1 MIALGIESTAH
12 TFGVGLVSSEGR
24 VLSNALS
31 AYSSPEGG
39 LKPGEAAEHHAR
51 EALHVISRALEQAE
65 VSLKDVGLVGFAQGP
80 GLGQPLQVGAVTA
93 RTLAVSLGT
102 PLVGVNH
109 PIAHIEIGRL
119 VTRADDPLI
128 VYVSGGNTQIMVHEQ
143 DRFRII
149 GETLDIGLGNAQEKV
164 GRLLGLPF
172 PAGPH
177 LDRVEGD
184 WVDLP
189 YTVKGMDLSFS
200 GLVTEVERKL
210 KEGADPSDL
219 AWSFVEVAFSM
230 LVEVSERALAATGR
244 SQLLIVGGVA
254 ASPRLQEKM
263 ASMCRDRG
271 VQFLV
276 PPREYLRDNGAMIAW
291 TALLA
296 YAQFGSLRPEESV
309 IRPRWRPD
317 EVEWRLLSPEEL
329 DLILSSGTGRAVPG
343 P

>member
-1 MIALGIESTAH
+1 LIALGIESTAH
-12 TFGVGLVSSEGR
+12 TFGVGLAGSDGK
-24 VLSNALS
+24 VLSSALS

-51 EALHVISRALEQAE
+51 EAPRVIAKALEQARI
-65 VSLKDVGLVGFAQGP
+65 SLKDVELVGFAQGP

-93 RTLAVSLGT
+93 RTIALSLKV

-119 VTRADDPLI
+119 VVGAEDPLI

-143 DRFRII
+143 NRFRII

-177 LDRVEGD
+177 LDRVEGN

-189 YTVKGMDLSFS
+189 YIVKGMDLSFS

-210 KEGADPSDL
+210 RQGADPSDL
-219 AWSFVEVAFSM
+219 AWSFVEVSFSM
-230 LVEVSERALAATGR
+230 LVEVSERALAASGR
-244 SQLLIVGGVA
+244 DQLLLVGGVA

-263 ASMCRDRG
+263 RVMCEGRG

-296 YAQFGSLRPEESV
+296 YAQFGPLRINESV
-309 IRPRWRPD
+309 IKPKWRPD

-329 DLILSSGTGRAVPG
+329 DLILSSRSGHPVPG

>member
-12 TFGVGLVSSEGR
+12 TFGVGLATSDGEI
-24 VLSNALS
+24 LANARS
-31 AYSSPEGG
+31 ALRSPGGG

-51 EALHVISRALEQAE
+51 VARSVIEEALAE
-65 VSLKDVGLVGFAQGP
+65 AGVTLGEVDLVGFAQGP
-80 GLGQPLQVGAVTA
+80 GLGQPLQVGALAA
-93 RTLAVSLGT
+93 RTLALRLGV

-119 VTRADDPLI
+119 VTGSRDPLI
-128 VYVSGGNTQIMVHEQ
+128 VYVSGGNTQIMVHHES
-143 DRFRII
+143 RFRVI

-177 LDRVEGD
+177 LDRVRGR

-200 GLVTEVERKL
+200 GLVTEVERRL
-210 KEGADPSDL
+210 GEGASRDDL

-230 LVEVSERALAATGR
+230 LAEVTERALAATGR
-244 SQLLIVGGVA
+244 SEALLVGGVA
-254 ASPRLQEKM
+254 ASPRLQEKIG
-263 ASMCRDRG
+263 AMCSARG
-271 VQFLV
+271 ARMLV
-276 PPREYLRDNGAMIAW
+276 PPPEYLRDNGAMIAW
-291 TALLA
+291 TSILA
-296 YAQFGSLRPEESV
+296 YAQFGEIKIEESG

-317 EVEWRLLSPEEL
+317 EVEWRLLGPEEL
-329 DLILSSGTGRAVPG
+329 RLILRERRQARVPG

>member
-12 TFGVGLVSSEGR
+12 TFGVGLATSEGEILANAR
-24 VLSNALS
+24 SVLK
-31 AYSSPEGG
+31 SPGGG

-51 EALHVISRALEQAE
+51 NARSVIEAALREAGISLG
-65 VSLKDVGLVGFAQGP
+65 DVDLVGFAQGP
-80 GLGQPLQVGAVTA
+80 GLGQPLQVGAVAA
-93 RTLAVSLGT
+93 RTLALRLGV

-119 VTRADDPLI
+119 VTGARDPLV
-128 VYVSGGNTQIMVHEQ
+128 VYVSGGNTQIMVHHEM
-143 DRFRII
+143 RFRII

-177 LDRVEGD
+177 LDRVEGS

-200 GLVTEVERKL
+200 GLVTEVERRL
-210 KEGADPSDL
+210 NAGADRDDV

-230 LVEVSERALAATGR
+230 LAEVTERALAATNR
-244 SQLLIVGGVA
+244 DEVLLVGGVS
-254 ASPRLQEKM
+254 ASPRLQEKIG
-263 ASMCRDRG
+263 AMCEARG
-271 VQFLV
+271 ARMLV
-276 PPREYLRDNGAMIAW
+276 PPPEYLRDNGAMIAW

-296 YAQFGSLRPEESV
+296 YAQFGPLRVEESA
-309 IRPRWRPD
+309 IKPRWRPD
-317 EVEWRLLSPEEL
+317 EVDWRLLGPEEL
-329 DLILSSGTGRAVPG
+329 RLILKDRS
-343 P
+343 

>member
-1 MIALGIESTAH
+1 M
-12 TFGVGLVSSEGR
+12 
-24 VLSNALS
+24 
-31 AYSSPEGG
+31 
-39 LKPGEAAEHHAR
+39 
-51 EALHVISRALEQAE
+51 
-65 VSLKDVGLVGFAQGP
+65 
-80 GLGQPLQVGAVTA
+80 
-93 RTLAVSLGT
+93 
-102 PLVGVNH
+102 
-109 PIAHIEIGRL
+109 
-119 VTRADDPLI
+119 
-128 VYVSGGNTQIMVHEQ
+128 
-143 DRFRII
+143 
-149 GETLDIGLGNAQEKV
+149 
-164 GRLLGLPF
+164 GLPF